1 MPLLLWLHGLVK
13 RTSVGLQQRLKTLT
27 HMFHTG
33 TDLGFLFHVLIP
45 GASLGFQRL
54 KTRFYMFHI
63 GRDLSFLLHVVFLGV
78 SIGFNSCKHV
88 FTCCTLKQKKETLAE
103 KT

>member
-13 RTSVGLQQRLKTLT
+13 RASVGLQRLKTLT

-45 GASLGFQRL
+45 GASLGFKGTKL
-54 KTRFYMFHI
+54 
-63 GRDLSFLLHVVFLGV
+63 
-78 SIGFNSCKHV
+78 V
-88 FTCCTLKQKKETLAE
+88 FTCFTLVET
-103 KT
+103 